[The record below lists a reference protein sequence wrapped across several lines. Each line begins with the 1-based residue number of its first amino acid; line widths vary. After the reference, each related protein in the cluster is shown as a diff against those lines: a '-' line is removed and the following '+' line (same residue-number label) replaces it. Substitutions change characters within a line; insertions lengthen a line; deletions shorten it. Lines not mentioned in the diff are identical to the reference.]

1 MQLSTVDTPAL
12 NCGCDF
18 GLKKQ
23 IHQRPLKRDVDN
35 KIKNKLTI
43 G

>member
-1 MQLSTVDTPAL
+1 MQIATVDTSAL

-23 IHQRPLKRDVDN
+23 IQQRPLKRDVDN
-35 KIKNKLTI
+35 KIKKKLTI

>member
-1 MQLSTVDTPAL
+1 MQIATVDTPAL
-12 NCGCDF
+12 NGGCDF